1 MRRARI
7 AYAIRW
13 TGGIAGLASLLMA
26 WPALSASPRH
36 VSGSESRAE
45 PGTGPELKLSAANP
59 VPACFTAERLMQH
72 VARANPSLDPKFGE
86 IAGLYAAQ
94 GEKLAIRWDYAFFQ
108 MLVETNNL
116 TFSGPTV
123 RAELSKDHNNFANIS
138 AADDDE
144 PDRFADVATGVAAHL
159 HHIRLYAGDPVAKP
173 AAKRTKKVESFILP
187 WSRQLKRPV
196 RFDDMTSRW
205 SPKNPAYGSTIE
217 AAISAFRNENCG
229 PDTARTAAAKTAAA
243 KIAAAETET
252 AGEEP
257 RTGRKEERRRKHDRT
272 QETAQ
277 TAPVRSE
284 PVAARSDEA
293 MPSSAESGLGEPIR
307 VAKAQATAPAAARVS
322 TAAVAPSVTAAPSVA
337 GPAATRPAATLLA
350 AATPPPRQDPPET
363 ATSGVSAGPGASGA
377 APTASAGAHCKVWS
391 ASFGG
396 DKSVLIR
403 VSDGLTT
410 HFTALQVNAGRE
422 KEETTAYISAY
433 ARGGA
438 SVGEFSTADQAINKA
453 FELCPKI

>member
-1 MRRARI
+1 MRRARFACVGI
-7 AYAIRW
+7 AGVVGLV
-13 TGGIAGLASLLMA
+13 GGIAGLLAA
-26 WPALSASPRH
+26 WPAQSAPSPQA
-36 VSGSESRAE
+36 GAQ
-45 PGTGPELKLSAANP
+45 LKLSATNP
-59 VPACFTAERLMQH
+59 VPSCFAPAKLMQH
-72 VARANPSLDPKFGE
+72 LSQANPKLDPKYRD
-86 IAGLYAAQ
+86 IASLYESHGQKLGL
-94 GEKLAIRWDYAFFQ
+94 RWDYAFFQ
-108 MLVETNNL
+108 MLADTNNL
-116 TFSGPTV
+116 TFEGTGA
-123 RAELSKDHNNFANIS
+123 RGALSKDHNNFANIKS
-138 AADDDE
+138 ADSDE
-144 PDRFADVATGVAAHL
+144 PDTFADVSTGVQAHL

-403 VSDGLTT
+403 VNDGQIT

-422 KEETTAYISAY
+422 KEETTAYIAAY
-433 ARGGA
+433 ARGGR
-438 SVGEFSTADQAINKA
+438 SVGEFTSADQAINKA
-453 FELCPKI
+453 FELCPKT